1 MIISEI
7 LYHFFDIDDSNHSI
21 GKNVHRVKKAQLES
35 SEQGEKAKLCFKARL
50 TCQFYYPWFIAG
62 ETGKKED

>member
-1 MIISEI
+1 MIVIVR
-7 LYHFFDIDDSNHSI
+7 L
-21 GKNVHRVKKAQLES
+21 GKNVHHVKKAQLES